1 MTSSQDAFRVRISGG
16 VQGVCYRAWTR
27 GQALQLGLTGWV
39 RNEADGSVTALIV
52 GTPAATDLV
61 RDLMDVLRQ
70 QICRSA
76 VLTSK
81 PASRRSCSAAARDCG
96 W

>member
-16 VQGVCYRAWTR
+16 VQGVGYRAWTR

-52 GTPAATDLV
+52 GTPAATASMLERFWIGPVGSSVSDLEAEPAMLDDIPSEFRIV
-61 RDLMDVLRQ
+61 R
-70 QICRSA
+70 
-76 VLTSK
+76 
-81 PASRRSCSAAARDCG
+81 
-96 W
+96 